1 MVVEGLMVERMM
13 VECVGGGVRA
23 SDVVVASA
31 SDVVVVVVASASEVV
46 VVSASDVVVVV
57 VTSASDVVVVVV
69 VSASDVVGLVVN
81 VNYCWTVRASWIG
94 FWTARVVWHL

>member
-23 SDVVVASA
+23 SDVVVA
-31 SDVVVVVVASASEVV
+31 
-46 VVSASDVVVVV
+46 SASDVVVVV

-94 FWTARVVWHL
+94 FWTARVV